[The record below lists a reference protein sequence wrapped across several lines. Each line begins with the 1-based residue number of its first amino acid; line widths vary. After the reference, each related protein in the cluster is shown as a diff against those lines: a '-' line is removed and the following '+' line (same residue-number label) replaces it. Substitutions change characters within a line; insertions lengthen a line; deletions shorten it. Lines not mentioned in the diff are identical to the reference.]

1 MHPQRAPGRGC
12 SVSGRALPSL
22 TALTVCFALAFVLLL
37 CVQCVRLRRGNRL
50 QLRNLAAGVLLGIL
64 NFGNILFYVRA
75 HQTLPHSP
83 ATVFASM
90 NIGVVALGAL
100 VGKLTFGERLGRR
113 GWIGLLLAVPAI
125 AAIAWG
131 IHLD

>member
-1 MHPQRAPGRGC
+1 M
-12 SVSGRALPSL
+12 
-22 TALTVCFALAFVLLL
+22 
-37 CVQCVRLRRGNRL
+37 
-50 QLRNLAAGVLLGIL
+50 LLGVL